1 MNMRMKMKEWGLKMH
16 MYTYPF
22 LSTYNSWSNQ
32 SRDSTYMYIL
42 LFFLLFFALLRRVLC
57 VSREDPLNLK
67 GDCSSKQPWD
77 SVQRFTIKRVV
88 VGVFLGRA
96 IFQIEMN
103 RTQTPKSNYHT
114 KINEPIQK
122 VQIIV
127 KHMYN
132 KIVIQR
138 ELNYRKKLGWDVNC
152 WLFIFI
158 NFCICS

>member
-1 MNMRMKMKEWGLKMH
+1 MRMNMRMKMKEWGLKMH

-32 SRDSTYMYIL
+32 SKDSTYMYIL

-103 RTQTPKSNYHT
+103 RTQAMWSNYNM
-114 KINEPIQK
+114 KLNEPIYFSSYYK
-122 VQIIV
+122 
-127 KHMYN
+127 N
-132 KIVIQR
+132 TT
-138 ELNYRKKLGWDVNC
+138 L
-152 WLFIFI
+152 
-158 NFCICS
+158 